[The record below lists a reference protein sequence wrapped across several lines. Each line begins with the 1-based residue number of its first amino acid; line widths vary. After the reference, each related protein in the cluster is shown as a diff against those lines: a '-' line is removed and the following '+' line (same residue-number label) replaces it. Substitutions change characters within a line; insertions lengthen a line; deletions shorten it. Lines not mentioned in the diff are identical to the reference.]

1 MIIWLNGPF
10 GVGKTT
16 LANILHK
23 RIENSYLYDPELL
36 GDFLQHQLPQTVC
49 PENFQDYSV
58 WRQTT
63 YKIVFDLATK
73 TDKIIIPMT
82 IYKKEYY
89 QEIIQ
94 QLIKDKIPLEH
105 YILLADKTTIWERL
119 DNRVNEDNIW
129 AKRHLDVCLKAF
141 ESHIPGQRLNTDYLK
156 LEEIAKEI
164 LMLSEF
170 TEE

>member
-49 PENFQDYSV
+49 PEDFQDYSV
-58 WRQTT
+58 WRQST
-63 YKIVFDLATK
+63 YL
-73 TDKIIIPMT
+73 
-82 IYKKEYY
+82 
-89 QEIIQ
+89 
-94 QLIKDKIPLEH
+94 
-105 YILLADKTTIWERL
+105 ERL

-141 ESHIPGQRLNTDYLK
+141 ESHIPGQRLNTDSLK
-156 LEEIAKEI
+156 PEEVAKEI
-164 LMLSEF
+164 LMFSEF
-170 TEE
+170 TEK

>member
-10 GVGKTT
+10 GVGKTA

-49 PENFQDYSV
+49 PEDFQDYSV
-58 WRQTT
+58 WRQIT
-63 YKIVFDLATK
+63 YKIVFDLAAK
-73 TDKIIIPMT
+73 TDKIIIIPM
-82 IYKKEYY
+82 E
-89 QEIIQ
+89 Q
-94 QLIKDKIPLEH
+94 
-105 YILLADKTTIWERL
+105 YILLADKTTILERL

-141 ESHIPGQRLNTDYLK
+141 ESHIPGQRLNTDSLK
-156 LEEIAKEI
+156 PEEVAKEI
-164 LMLSEF
+164 LMLSKF
-170 TEE
+170 TVK

>member
-1 MIIWLNGPF
+1 MIICLNGPF

-49 PENFQDYSV
+49 PEDFQDYSV

-63 YKIVFDLATK
+63 YK
-73 TDKIIIPMT
+73 
-82 IYKKEYY
+82 
-89 QEIIQ
+89 
-94 QLIKDKIPLEH
+94 
-105 YILLADKTTIWERL
+105 ADKTTILERL

-141 ESHIPGQRLNTDYLK
+141 ESHIPGQRLNTDSLK
-156 LEEIAKEI
+156 PEEVAKEI
-164 LMLSEF
+164 LMLSEI

>member
-23 RIENSYLYDPELL
+23 RIENSYLYDSELL

-49 PENFQDYSV
+49 PEDFQDYSV
-58 WRQTT
+58 WRQST
-63 YKIVFDLATK
+63 YKIVFDLTAK
-73 TDKIIIPMT
+73 
-82 IYKKEYY
+82 

-105 YILLADKTTIWERL
+105 YILLADKTTILERL
-119 DNRVNEDNIW
+119 DNRVTEDNIW
-129 AKRHLDVCLKAF
+129 AKKHLDVCLKAF
-141 ESHIPGQRLNTDYLK
+141 ESHIPGQRLNTDSLK
-156 LEEIAKEI
+156 PEEVAKEI
-164 LMLSEF
+164 LMLSTF
-170 TEE
+170 TVK

>member
-1 MIIWLNGPF
+1 
-10 GVGKTT
+10 
-16 LANILHK
+16 
-23 RIENSYLYDPELL
+23 
-36 GDFLQHQLPQTVC
+36 
-49 PENFQDYSV
+49 
-58 WRQTT
+58 
-63 YKIVFDLATK
+63 
-73 TDKIIIPMT
+73 MT

-94 QLIKDKIPLEH
+94 QLIQDKIPLEH
-105 YILLADKTTIWERL
+105 YILLADKTTILERL

-141 ESHIPGQRLNTDYLK
+141 ESHIPGHLK
-156 LEEIAKEI
+156 PEEVAKEI

>member
-1 MIIWLNGPF
+1 
-10 GVGKTT
+10 
-16 LANILHK
+16 
-23 RIENSYLYDPELL
+23 
-36 GDFLQHQLPQTVC
+36 TVC

-58 WRQTT
+58 WRQST

-73 TDKIIIPMT
+73 TDKIIIIPMT

-94 QLIKDKIPLEH
+94 RLIEDKILLEH
-105 YILLADKTTIWERL
+105 YILLADKTTIVERL

-141 ESHIPGQRLNTDYLK
+141 ESHIPGQRLNTDCLK
-156 LEEIAKEI
+156 PEEIAKEI
-164 LMLSEF
+164 LNAQ
-170 TEE
+170 